1 MPRDHTTDARGRA
14 STQSP
19 VVRARARV
27 VGAIIA
33 IVGLVVLHGTADS
46 ALTEGIILTSFRM
59 SVLAVIMSAF
69 VILTGLIVYDMG
81 RPGWALPVTQ
91 LGSIVVVLAALPL
104 LVSAFFAVRRGS
116 EVGATVFFC
125 GLSAALAIFLLVLA
139 GQAKAEVDRARRRR
153 R

>member
-1 MPRDHTTDARGRA
+1 MPRDQTTSVRGGA
-14 STQSP
+14 PTQSP
-19 VVRARARV
+19 TVRARARV

-33 IVGLVVLHGTADS
+33 IVGLVVLHWTADS
-46 ALTEGIILTSFRM
+46 FLTEGIILTSFRM

-81 RPGWALPVTQ
+81 RPAWALPVTQ

-104 LVSAFFAVRRGS
+104 LVAVLFAVRRDS
-116 EVGATVFFC
+116 ELGATVFFC
-125 GLSAALAIFLLVLA
+125 GLAAALAIFLLVLP

-153 R
+153 